1 LDTSKSFTQKLY
13 SINDDGF
20 DDIALEIFQFQA
32 KNNAI
37 YRAFLKNLRVNI
49 QDVRSVVDIPFLPIS
64 FFKTQSLQTVAG
76 VPEVYFTSSGTTGMQ
91 PSVHPVLDLQFYLQ
105 HSQRCFEHFFGPL
118 TDYHFFALLPS
129 YLEREGSSLIA
140 MMDYFIKNSASAVSG
155 FYLHDHQKL
164 LNDISNV
171 KNDGRKIIVWGVSF
185 ALLDL
190 IENGPVDLSYC
201 QIFETGGMKGRRKE
215 ITREELHATLR
226 QNLGV
231 EGVYSEYGMTELL
244 SQAYTTGKS
253 LFSPSPWMK
262 CIGRDISDPM
272 HKGLIGENAGL
283 NIIDLA
289 NWATISFIETEDIG
303 KVYADGRFEVLGRMD
318 NSDIRGCNLLL
329 A

>member
-1 LDTSKSFTQKLY
+1 MTP
-13 SINDDGF
+13 SI
-20 DDIALEIFQFQA
+20 
-32 KNNAI
+32 
-37 YRAFLKNLRVNI
+37 
-49 QDVRSVVDIPFLPIS
+49 
-64 FFKTQSLQTVAG
+64 
-76 VPEVYFTSSGTTGMQ
+76 
-91 PSVHPVLDLQFYLQ
+91 HPVLDLQFYLH
-105 HSQRCFEHFFGPL
+105 HSQQCFEHFFGPL

-140 MMDYFIKNSASAVSG
+140 MMDYFIKNSASSVSG

-164 LNDISNV
+164 LHDVSSV
-171 KNDGRKIIVWGVSF
+171 KDEGRKIIVWGVSF

-190 IENGPVDLSYC
+190 IEQGPIDLSYC
-201 QIFETGGMKGRRKE
+201 HIFETGGMKGRRKE
-215 ITREELHATLR
+215 ITREELHLTLR
-226 QNLGV
+226 EHLCV
-231 EGVYSEYGMTELL
+231 ENIYSEYGMTELF

-272 HKGLIGENAGL
+272 SKGLVQENAGL

-303 KVYADGRFEVLGRMD
+303 KVYPDGRFEVLGRMD